1 MIEFDP
7 TLVHDWLSRSARRFP
22 EKEALIFGEE
32 RWTYIELEQHTQ
44 YLAAFLNRAGL
55 KRQDRVV
62 IFLDNCSEAVISI
75 YGILKTGAIFV
86 TLDGT
91 LKAGKLKYILQNC
104 SPKFLITHVQKAR
117 VVDEALKNNDIDC
130 KIFWVGEQ
138 EKIPDD
144 LAACSFS
151 WENVFSQINEDVV
164 SRVKNSSPLPRCI
177 DVDLAALIYTS
188 GSTGQAKG
196 VMETHHNII
205 SAARSI
211 IQYLD
216 NSEDDIIFNVLP
228 LSFDYG
234 LYQIIMT
241 FMFGGTVVLHNSFL
255 YMHQILEII
264 TREKITGFPVVP
276 TIVAMLLRMKDLK
289 KYDFSKLKYIS
300 NTAAALPVEHIR
312 KLRKLFP
319 NTKIYSMYGL
329 TECKR
334 VSFLSPQ
341 HLDEKPSSVGKA
353 MNNCEV
359 FVVDKQGKEVEAGQ
373 EGELVIRGS
382 NVMQGYWNDPEL
394 TEKTFRK
401 GLYPDDRM
409 LYSGDFFRKDKE
421 GFLYFL
427 GRKDDIIKSRG
438 EKISAKEIE
447 NTLCTMPGILEAAA
461 IGIAD
466 EILGQAIRVFVVTKP
481 ESALT
486 KKEILKFCAAN
497 FESFAVPKDIVIM
510 AELPKTANGKIDK
523 NQLKKY
529 EGS

>member
-32 RWTYIELEQHTQ
+32 RWTYKELEKHTQ
-44 YLAAFLNRAGL
+44 YLAAFLSSAGL
-55 KRQDRVV
+55 KRQDRAV

-75 YGILKTGAIFV
+75 YGILKAGAIFV
-86 TLDGT
+86 PLDGT
-91 LKAGKLKYILQNC
+91 LKARKLKYILQNC

-130 KIFWVGEQ
+130 KILWVGEE
-138 EKIPDD
+138 EKIPKD
-144 LAACSFS
+144 LATCSFS
-151 WENVFSQINEDVV
+151 WKNLFSQTNEILGQA
-164 SRVKNSSPLPRCI
+164 KNSSPLPRCI

-216 NSEDDIIFNVLP
+216 NSEDDIIFDVLP

-241 FMFGGTVVLHNSFL
+241 FMFGGTIVLHNSFL

-264 TREKITGFPVVP
+264 TREKVTGFPVVP

-289 KYDFSKLKYIS
+289 KYDFSRLKYIS

-312 KLRKLFP
+312 KLRDLFP

-334 VSFLSPQ
+334 VSFLPPQ
-341 HLDEKPSSVGKA
+341 YLAEKPSSVGKA

-359 FVVDKQGKEVEAGQ
+359 FLVDKQGKEVQAGQ

-382 NVMQGYWNDPEL
+382 NVMQGYWNDLEL
-394 TEKTFRK
+394 TERTFRK

-447 NTLCTMPGILEAAA
+447 NTMCTMPGILEAAA

-466 EILGQAIRVFVVTKP
+466 EILGQVVKIFVVIEK
-481 ESALT
+481 ESSLT
-486 KKEILKFCAAN
+486 KNDILKFCSAN

-523 NQLKKY
+523 KQLKKY
-529 EGS
+529 KGN